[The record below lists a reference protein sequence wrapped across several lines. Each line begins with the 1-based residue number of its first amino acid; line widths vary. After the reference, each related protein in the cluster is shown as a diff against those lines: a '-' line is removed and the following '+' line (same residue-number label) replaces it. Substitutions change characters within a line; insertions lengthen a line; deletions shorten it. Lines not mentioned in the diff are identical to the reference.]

1 MEQNMITILADG
13 RAHNL
18 EVTRDV
24 LIDLEKLHG
33 VNAYREVASM
43 FVKTNEI
50 KETTVAEVEQQ
61 SRDVQ

>member
-1 MEQNMITILADG
+1 MITILAVG

>member
-33 VNAYREVASM
+33 VNAYREVASI
-43 FVKTNEI
+43 FVKLTKLKKLLLLKLN
-50 KETTVAEVEQQ
+50 
-61 SRDVQ
+61 SS